1 MTTQV
6 KSILRSW
13 QLRFIPGIPPSG
25 TIGQPGRLATTFSDI
40 VRNRLA
46 LAGLVILVLFLIVA
60 AFAPLIATHSPTEQ
74 QLLNRFDP
82 PGTEHW
88 FGTDEFGRD
97 IFSRIVY
104 GSRITLLIIVVVS
117 VTATPVGV
125 LMGCTAG
132 YLGGWTDSAIMRIT
146 DIFLSVPRLILA
158 LALVAALG
166 AGVENAILAIGLTAW
181 APYARIARAD
191 TLTVRNSEY
200 IVAARLQGL
209 PSWRIIF
216 GHVVVMTLPSIVV
229 RVTLDM
235 AVFVLTA
242 AGLGFLGLGAQPPT
256 PEWGAMISSGRLY
269 MFDYWWLA
277 TIPGLA
283 ILTVCLAFNLLG
295 DGLRDVVHPK
305 FR

>member
-1 MTTQV
+1 MTAQV
-6 KSILRSW
+6 KSIFRSW
-13 QLRFIPGIPPSG
+13 HRRFTPAIPPSG
-25 TIGQPGRLATTFSDI
+25 TSGPAGRAYAAFSEI
-40 VRNRLA
+40 VRNPLA
-46 LAGLVILVLFLIVA
+46 LAGLIILTFFLVVA
-60 AFAPLIATHSPTEQ
+60 AFAPAIATHSPIEQ

-82 PGTEHW
+82 PGAEHW

-97 IFSRIVY
+97 IFSRIVH
-104 GSRITLLIIVVVS
+104 GSRITLLIIVIVS

-125 LMGCTAG
+125 LVGCTAG
-132 YLGGWTDSAIMRIT
+132 YLGGWIDSAIMRLT

-209 PSWRIIF
+209 PAWRIIL
-216 GHVVVMTLPSIVV
+216 GHVVVMTLPSVVV

-277 TIPGLA
+277 TIPGIA

-295 DGLRDVVHPK
+295 DGLRDVIHPK
-305 FR
+305 YR